1 MSSTRVFQDQKS
13 FEVSTSATSVEFY
26 LFESRDVMITTKD
39 DAGWDS
45 QRASFNLTAE
55 EATQLKQF
63 LIEKGY

>member
-1 MSSTRVFQDQKS
+1 MSTRVFQDQNS

-26 LFESRDVMITTKD
+26 LFESRDVTITTKE

-45 QRASFNLTAE
+45 QHTSFNLTAE
-55 EATQLKQF
+55 EATQLKHF

>member
-1 MSSTRVFQDQKS
+1 MSTRVFQDQNS
-13 FEVSTSATSVEFY
+13 FEVSTGATSVEFY
-26 LFESRDVMITTKD
+26 LFESRDVTITTKE